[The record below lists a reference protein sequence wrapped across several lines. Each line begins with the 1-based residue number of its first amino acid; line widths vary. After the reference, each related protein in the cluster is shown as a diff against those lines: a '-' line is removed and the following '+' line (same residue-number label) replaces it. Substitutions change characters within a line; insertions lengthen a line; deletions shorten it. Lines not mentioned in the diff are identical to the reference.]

1 MAKRRGPA
9 LYELVRV
16 RPRGG
21 PFAEGTPQ
29 YAPREDEPED
39 QSGTWWMGSRIIRLP
54 VGYVFLAI
62 GLGIVLLF
70 GGYFVGYQVRDREI
84 SGERTRDA
92 RADLDGISDPT
103 LDNVPPQPGLLDGLN
118 GRGGAENRA
127 SEAQN
132 AGGARPNPYLI
143 DDWMDDPRTSGMNYF
158 IVATQPPEE
167 ADRAAEFLAE
177 RGLEVVRLPVD
188 NGGLAMVVVLEGFAP
203 GETTSS
209 RKRQLEARIK
219 RLGREYQRDHG
230 GGTDFESAY
239 LRKYR

>member
-1 MAKRRGPA
+1 M
-9 LYELVRV
+9 YELVRV

-29 YAPREDEPED
+29 YAPRDDEPED
-39 QSGTWWMGSRIIRLP
+39 QPGTWWMGSRIIRLP

-84 SGERTRDA
+84 AGEQTRDA

-103 LDNVPPQPGLLDGLN
+103 LSNVPSQPGLLNGLDGN
-118 GRGGAENRA
+118 EEDEKPTRQARNPDEP
-127 SEAQN
+127 
-132 AGGARPNPYLI
+132 RPNPFLI
-143 DDWMDDPRTSGMNYF
+143 DDWIDDPRTSGMNYF
-158 IVATQPPEE
+158 IVATQPPGE
-167 ADRAAEFLAE
+167 ADRAATFLAAS
-177 RGLEVVRLPVD
+177 GLEVVRLPVD
-188 NGGLAMVVVLEGFAP
+188 NGGLAMVVVLEAFEP
-203 GETTSS
+203 GETTSA

-219 RLGREYQRDHG
+219 RLGREYQRDHD